1 VSAVQLNAE
10 TVMKKFFVSIGLAAA
25 GTASLQAA
33 YAPGLGPMETTK
45 LWSLSATL
53 RGFYDDNYNTAPDGP
68 DKQGSYGFEFS
79 PSFSL
84 NVPLQQTEIGLRY
97 TYGLYYYQE
106 RQEKDETPVDQSHE
120 LDLWVDHA
128 FTERVQGSF
137 MDSFVIGQEPEL
149 LSQGEAPDDPDR
161 VEGNNIVNTGTF
173 TLHNDW
179 TRLFSTDL
187 GFKNGF
193 YDYEN
198 HGGSAGDPSLAGLL
212 NRVEDTAWLNLNW
225 QVRPETVALIGFQYE
240 QINYIWDEPI
250 APAVIPLHIPER
262 FSSDRDN
269 RSYTG
274 YVGVQH
280 NFLPNLTFAANVG
293 IEYNEDY
300 NDPLD
305 TISLSPYAVASL
317 TYTYAP
323 GSYAQIGV
331 NHMRNATDQIDLNT
345 SNGSIALDQ
354 ESSLVFANINHELTS
369 KLLATAIGQVAYS
382 TYNGGTID
390 GQSDTLYSFGLNL
403 NYSFNPHFSTEV
415 GYNFDRLESAVA
427 TQDYTRNRVYVGVS
441 AAY

>member
-1 VSAVQLNAE
+1 MVLNSALH
-10 TVMKKFFVSIGLAAA
+10 S
-25 GTASLQAA
+25 
-33 YAPGLGPMETTK
+33 
-45 LWSLSATL
+45 
-53 RGFYDDNYNTAPDGP
+53 
-68 DKQGSYGFEFS
+68 
-79 PSFSL
+79 SL

-106 RQEKDETPVDQSHE
+106 RQEKDETLVDQSHE
-120 LDLWVDHA
+120 LDFVGGSCIHRTRAGEFYGLLCHRTRAGVVDA
-128 FTERVQGSF
+128 SGVGAAVLQ
-137 MDSFVIGQEPEL
+137 
-149 LSQGEAPDDPDR
+149 R
-161 VEGNNIVNTGTF
+161 VEGNNIANTGTF

-225 QVRPETVALIGFQYE
+225 QVRPETVALIGVQYE
-240 QINYIWDEPI
+240 QVNYIGNEPI
-250 APAVIPLHIPER
+250 APGITFLALMPAPHFVTIPER

-293 IEYNEDY
+293 VEYNEDY

-305 TISLSPYAVASL
+305 TTSLSPYAVASL

-331 NHMRNATDQIDLNT
+331 NHSRNATDQIDLNT

-354 ESSLVFANINHELTS
+354 ESSLIFANINHELTS
-369 KLLATAIGQVAYS
+369 KLLVTAIGQVAYS

-415 GYNFDRLESAVA
+415 GYNFDRLESAVSA
-427 TQDYTRNRVYVGVS
+427 QDYTRNRVYVGVS